1 MKLAITLSALIIIG
15 IFGGTTA
22 PAQASG
28 ECEHH
33 AATIESLRHCVE
45 HASMMGHIDNEGVAN
60 SLLAKLSAAQAA
72 VNRGEPDVAAN
83 ILAAFV
89 SEVQAQ
95 SGQHIATEHAGHMA
109 MHAEQVIDALLP

>member
-1 MKLAITLSALIIIG
+1 MKLAITILALIMFG
-15 IFGGTTA
+15 LFGGITA

-33 AATIESLRHCVE
+33 AATIESLRGCVE

-60 SLLAKLSAAQAA
+60 SLLAKISAAQAA
-72 VNRGEPDVAAN
+72 VGRGQPDVAAN
-83 ILAAFV
+83 ILEAFI

-95 SGQHIATEHAGHMA
+95 SGQHIAAEHAEHMA